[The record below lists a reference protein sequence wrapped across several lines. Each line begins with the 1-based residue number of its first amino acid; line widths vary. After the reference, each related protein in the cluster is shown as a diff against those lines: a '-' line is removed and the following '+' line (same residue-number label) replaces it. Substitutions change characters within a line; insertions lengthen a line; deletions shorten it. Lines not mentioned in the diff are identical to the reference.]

1 MGKIRGF
8 EIAKGFENEGIN
20 LPVRKTKC
28 SAGYDIEAA
37 EDTIIPSFKKG
48 MKPTLVKTGIKAYMQ
63 EDEVLMLYARSSLA
77 IKRGLILQN
86 TTGII
91 DSDFFPHE
99 IKVALRNTTDKPV
112 KLLKNE
118 RCAQGIFLK
127 YLVSDNG
134 NLDNTRDGG
143 IGSTRK

>member
-1 MGKIRGF
+1 MTRGF
-8 EIAKGFENEGIN
+8 LKVNEELDTK
-20 LPVRKTKC
+20 LPERQTKA
-28 SAGYDIEAA
+28 SAGYDFYVIEDV
-37 EDTIIPSFKKG
+37 EIPPFG
-48 MKPTLVKTGIKAYMQ
+48 TVMLPTNVKAYMQ

-91 DSDFFPHE
+91 DSDFYPLE
-99 IKVALRNTTDKPV
+99 IKIALRNTTDKPV

-143 IGSTRK
+143 IGSTRG

>member
-1 MGKIRGF
+1 MTRGF
-8 EIAKGFENEGIN
+8 LKVNEELDTK
-20 LPVRKTKC
+20 LPERQTKA
-28 SAGYDIEAA
+28 SAGYDFYVIEDV
-37 EDTIIPSFKKG
+37 EIPPFG
-48 MKPTLVKTGIKAYMQ
+48 MVMLPTNVKAYMQ

-91 DSDFFPHE
+91 DSDFFPLE
-99 IKVALRNTTDKPV
+99 IKIALKNTTDKPV

-143 IGSTRK
+143 IGSTKK

>member
-1 MGKIRGF
+1 MVRGF
-8 EIAKGFENEGIN
+8 LKVNEELDTK
-20 LPVRKTKC
+20 LPERQTKA
-28 SAGYDIEAA
+28 SAGYDFYVIEDV
-37 EDTIIPSFKKG
+37 EIPAYG
-48 MKPTLVKTGIKAYMQ
+48 TVMLPTNVKAYMQ
-63 EDEVLMLYARSSLA
+63 DDEVLMLYARSSLA

-99 IKVALRNTTDKPV
+99 IKVALRNTTDQPV

-143 IGSTRK
+143 IGSTKK

>member
-1 MGKIRGF
+1 MVRGF
-8 EIAKGFENEGIN
+8 LKVNEELDTK
-20 LPVRKTKC
+20 LPERQTKA
-28 SAGYDIEAA
+28 SAGYDFYVV
-37 EDTIIPSFKKG
+37 EDVEIPAYG
-48 MKPTLVKTGIKAYMQ
+48 TVMLPTNVKAYMQ

-99 IKVALRNTTDKPV
+99 IKVVLRNTTDKPV

>member
-1 MGKIRGF
+1 MVRGF
-8 EIAKGFENEGIN
+8 LKVNEELDTK
-20 LPVRKTKC
+20 LPERQTKA
-28 SAGYDIEAA
+28 SAGYDFYVIEDV
-37 EDTIIPSFKKG
+37 EIPAYGTVMF
-48 MKPTLVKTGIKAYMQ
+48 PTNVKAYMQ

-112 KLLKNE
+112 TLLKNE

-143 IGSTRK
+143 IGSTKK

>member
-1 MGKIRGF
+1 MVRGF
-8 EIAKGFENEGIN
+8 LKVNEELDTK
-20 LPVRKTKC
+20 LPERQTKA
-28 SAGYDIEAA
+28 SAGYDFYVIEDV
-37 EDTIIPSFKKG
+37 EIPAYG
-48 MKPTLVKTGIKAYMQ
+48 TVMLPTNVKAYMQ

-99 IKVALRNTTDKPV
+99 IKVALRNTTDQPV

>member
-1 MGKIRGF
+1 MVRGF
-8 EIAKGFENEGIN
+8 LKVNEELDTK
-20 LPVRKTKC
+20 LPERQTKA
-28 SAGYDIEAA
+28 SAGYDFYVV
-37 EDTIIPSFKKG
+37 EDVEIPAYG
-48 MKPTLVKTGIKAYMQ
+48 TVMLPTNVKAYMQ

-112 KLLKNE
+112 TLLKNE

>member
-1 MGKIRGF
+1 MTRGF
-8 EIAKGFENEGIN
+8 LKVNEELDTK
-20 LPVRKTKC
+20 LPERQTKS
-28 SAGYDIEAA
+28 SAGYDFYVIEDV
-37 EDTIIPSFKKG
+37 EIPPYG
-48 MKPTLVKTGIKAYMQ
+48 MVMLPTNVKAYMQ

-91 DSDFFPHE
+91 DADFYPLE
-99 IKVALRNTTDKPV
+99 IKVALKNTTDKPV

-118 RCAQGIFLK
+118 RCAQGILLK

-134 NLDNTRDGG
+134 NLDNTREGG
-143 IGSTRK
+143 FGSTKK

>member
-1 MGKIRGF
+1 MTRGF
-8 EIAKGFENEGIN
+8 LKVNEELDTK
-20 LPVRKTKC
+20 LPERQTKA
-28 SAGYDIEAA
+28 SAGYDFYVIEDV
-37 EDTIIPSFKKG
+37 EIPAYG
-48 MKPTLVKTGIKAYMQ
+48 TVMLPTNVKAYMQ

-99 IKVALRNTTDKPV
+99 IKVALRNTTDQPV

-143 IGSTRK
+143 IGSTKK

>member
-1 MGKIRGF
+1 MVRGF
-8 EIAKGFENEGIN
+8 LKVNEELDTK
-20 LPVRKTKC
+20 LPERQTKA
-28 SAGYDIEAA
+28 SAGYDFYVV
-37 EDTIIPSFKKG
+37 EDVEIPAYG
-48 MKPTLVKTGIKAYMQ
+48 TVMLPTNVKAYMQ
-63 EDEVLMLYARSSLA
+63 EDEVLMLYSRSSLA

>member
-1 MGKIRGF
+1 MTRGF
-8 EIAKGFENEGIN
+8 LKVNEEIDTK
-20 LPVRKTKC
+20 LPERQTKA
-28 SAGYDIEAA
+28 SAGYDFYVIEDV
-37 EDTIIPSFKKG
+37 EIPPFG
-48 MKPTLVKTGIKAYMQ
+48 TVMLPTNVKAYMQ

-91 DSDFFPHE
+91 DSDFYPLE
-99 IKVALRNTTDKPV
+99 IKIALRNTTDKPV

-143 IGSTRK
+143 IGSTRG

>member
-1 MGKIRGF
+1 MIRGF
-8 EIAKGFENEGIN
+8 LKVNEELDTK
-20 LPVRKTKC
+20 LPERQTKA
-28 SAGYDIEAA
+28 SAGYDFYVV
-37 EDTIIPSFKKG
+37 EDVEIPAYG
-48 MKPTLVKTGIKAYMQ
+48 TVMLPTNVKAYMQ

-112 KLLKNE
+112 TLLKNE

>member
-1 MGKIRGF
+1 MVRGF
-8 EIAKGFENEGIN
+8 LKVNEELDTK
-20 LPVRKTKC
+20 LPERQTKA
-28 SAGYDIEAA
+28 SAGYDFYVIEDV
-37 EDTIIPSFKKG
+37 EIPAYG
-48 MKPTLVKTGIKAYMQ
+48 TVMLPTNVKAYMQ
-63 EDEVLMLYARSSLA
+63 DDEVLMLYARSSLA
-77 IKRGLILQN
+77 IKRGLILQK

-99 IKVALRNTTDKPV
+99 IKVALRNTTDQPV

-143 IGSTRK
+143 IGSTKK

>member
-1 MGKIRGF
+1 MVRGF
-8 EIAKGFENEGIN
+8 LKVNEELDTK
-20 LPVRKTKC
+20 LPERQTKA
-28 SAGYDIEAA
+28 SAGYDFYVV
-37 EDTIIPSFKKG
+37 EDVEIPAYG
-48 MKPTLVKTGIKAYMQ
+48 TVMLPTNVKAYMQ

-91 DSDFFPHE
+91 DSDFFPNE

>member
-1 MGKIRGF
+1 MVRGF
-8 EIAKGFENEGIN
+8 LKVNEELDTK
-20 LPVRKTKC
+20 LPERQTKA
-28 SAGYDIEAA
+28 SAGYDFYVIEDV
-37 EDTIIPSFKKG
+37 EIPAYG
-48 MKPTLVKTGIKAYMQ
+48 TVMLPTNVKAYMQ

-99 IKVALRNTTDKPV
+99 IKVALRNTTDQPV
-112 KLLKNE
+112 KLLKNV

-143 IGSTRK
+143 IGSTKK

>member
-1 MGKIRGF
+1 MVRGF
-8 EIAKGFENEGIN
+8 LKVNEELDTK
-20 LPVRKTKC
+20 LPERQTKA
-28 SAGYDIEAA
+28 SAGYDFYVIEDV
-37 EDTIIPSFKKG
+37 EIPAYG
-48 MKPTLVKTGIKAYMQ
+48 TVMLPTNVKAYMQ

-99 IKVALRNTTDKPV
+99 IKVALKNTTDKPV

>member
-1 MGKIRGF
+1 MVRGF
-8 EIAKGFENEGIN
+8 LKVNEELDTK
-20 LPVRKTKC
+20 LPERQTKD
-28 SAGYDIEAA
+28 SAGYDFYVIEDV
-37 EDTIIPSFKKG
+37 EIPAYG
-48 MKPTLVKTGIKAYMQ
+48 TVMLPTNVKAYMQ

>member
-1 MGKIRGF
+1 MVRGF
-8 EIAKGFENEGIN
+8 LKVNEELDTK
-20 LPVRKTKC
+20 LPERQTKA
-28 SAGYDIEAA
+28 SAGYDFYVIEDV
-37 EDTIIPSFKKG
+37 EIPAYG
-48 MKPTLVKTGIKAYMQ
+48 TVMLPTNVKAYMQ

-99 IKVALRNTTDKPV
+99 IKVALRNTTGQPV

-134 NLDNTRDGG
+134 NLDNTREGG
-143 IGSTRK
+143 IGSTKK

>member
-1 MGKIRGF
+1 MVRGF
-8 EIAKGFENEGIN
+8 LKVNEELDTK
-20 LPVRKTKC
+20 LPERQTKA
-28 SAGYDIEAA
+28 SAGYDFYVIEDV
-37 EDTIIPSFKKG
+37 EIPAYG
-48 MKPTLVKTGIKAYMQ
+48 TVMLPTNVKAYMQ

-112 KLLKNE
+112 TLLKNE

>member
-1 MGKIRGF
+1 MVRGF
-8 EIAKGFENEGIN
+8 LKVNEELDTK
-20 LPVRKTKC
+20 LPERQTKA
-28 SAGYDIEAA
+28 SAGYDFYVIEDV
-37 EDTIIPSFKKG
+37 EIPAYG
-48 MKPTLVKTGIKAYMQ
+48 TVMLPTNVKAYMQ

>member
-1 MGKIRGF
+1 
-8 EIAKGFENEGIN
+8 
-20 LPVRKTKC
+20 
-28 SAGYDIEAA
+28 
-37 EDTIIPSFKKG
+37 
-48 MKPTLVKTGIKAYMQ
+48 
-63 EDEVLMLYARSSLA
+63 MLYARSSLA

-91 DSDFFPHE
+91 DSDFYPLE
-99 IKVALRNTTDKPV
+99 IKIALRNTTDKPV

-143 IGSTRK
+143 IGSTRG

>member
-1 MGKIRGF
+1 MVRGF
-8 EIAKGFENEGIN
+8 LRVNEELDTK
-20 LPVRKTKC
+20 LPERQTKA
-28 SAGYDIEAA
+28 SAGYDFYVIEDV
-37 EDTIIPSFKKG
+37 EIPAYG
-48 MKPTLVKTGIKAYMQ
+48 TVMLPTNVKAYMQ

-99 IKVALRNTTDKPV
+99 IKVVLRNTTDKPV
-112 KLLKNE
+112 TLLKNE

>member
-1 MGKIRGF
+1 MTRGF
-8 EIAKGFENEGIN
+8 LKVNEELDTK
-20 LPVRKTKC
+20 LPERQTKA
-28 SAGYDIEAA
+28 SAGYDFYVIEDV
-37 EDTIIPSFKKG
+37 EIPAYG
-48 MKPTLVKTGIKAYMQ
+48 TVMLPTNVKAYMQ

-91 DSDFFPHE
+91 DSDFYPLE
-99 IKVALRNTTDKPV
+99 IKIALRNTTDKPV

>member
-1 MGKIRGF
+1 MTRGF
-8 EIAKGFENEGIN
+8 LKVNEELDTK
-20 LPVRKTKC
+20 LPERQTKS
-28 SAGYDIEAA
+28 SAGYDFYVIEDV
-37 EDTIIPSFKKG
+37 EIPPYG
-48 MKPTLVKTGIKAYMQ
+48 MVMLPTNVKAYMQ

-91 DSDFFPHE
+91 DADFYPLE
-99 IKVALRNTTDKPV
+99 IKVALKNTTDKPV

-134 NLDNTRDGG
+134 NLDNNREGG
-143 IGSTRK
+143 FGSTKK

>member
-1 MGKIRGF
+1 MVRGF
-8 EIAKGFENEGIN
+8 LRVNEELDTK
-20 LPVRKTKC
+20 LPERQTKA
-28 SAGYDIEAA
+28 SAGYDFYVIEDV
-37 EDTIIPSFKKG
+37 EIPAYG
-48 MKPTLVKTGIKAYMQ
+48 TVMLPTNVKAYMQ

-118 RCAQGIFLK
+118 SCAQDIFLK

>member
-1 MGKIRGF
+1 MVRGF
-8 EIAKGFENEGIN
+8 LKVNEELDTK
-20 LPVRKTKC
+20 LPERQTKA
-28 SAGYDIEAA
+28 SAGYDFYVV
-37 EDTIIPSFKKG
+37 EDVEIPAYG
-48 MKPTLVKTGIKAYMQ
+48 TVMLPTNVKAYMQ

-112 KLLKNE
+112 TLLKNE

-143 IGSTRK
+143 IGSTKK